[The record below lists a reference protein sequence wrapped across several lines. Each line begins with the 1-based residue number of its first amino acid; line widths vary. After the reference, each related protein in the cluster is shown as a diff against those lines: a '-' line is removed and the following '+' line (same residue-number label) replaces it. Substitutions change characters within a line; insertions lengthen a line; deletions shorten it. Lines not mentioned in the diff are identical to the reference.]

1 MVFNQIY
8 YLLTENYLG
17 AMIEYYKKFL
27 LNFII
32 FFKMKIAIKSTCIY
46 CNKTYM
52 YLL

>member
-1 MVFNQIY
+1 MTQMFYFVVFFVEDMSSFLMVFNQIY

-32 FFKMKIAIKSTCIY
+32 FF
-46 CNKTYM
+46 
-52 YLL
+52 